1 MRFSQFFWQA
11 TSPLS
16 VHVSTHSN
24 TKGKQDKWGVS
35 LYCKKCSPTH
45 VYTFQIQNV
54 LNYSFGMCK
63 FRNGSVCS
71 AAVQQ
76 RMGAVHGWLYRLH
89 CMVKNIMVAV
99 VLVVLYWW
107 LWWLCCSVFVPIIP
121 PQPDTLPATEHL
133 PQWLDTTP
141 CWLKDLQFYPLEL
154 WAKHVVLTL
163 PCCSCPWTDYFMVSW
178 YLWQE

>member
-1 MRFSQFFWQA
+1 MLQPTQIPKGNKVNEDQA
-11 TSPLS
+11 YNVTNVHQPRCTHFKSKMCWISPLACAS
-16 VHVSTHSN
+16 SEMAVFV
-24 TKGKQDKWGVS
+24 
-35 LYCKKCSPTH
+35 
-45 VYTFQIQNV
+45 
-54 LNYSFGMCK
+54 
-63 FRNGSVCS
+63 
-71 AAVQQ
+71 VQQ
-76 RMGAVHGWLYRLH
+76 RIASTTVHGWLYRLH
-89 CMVKNIMVAV
+89 CMVINIMVAV

-141 CWLKDLQFYPLEL
+141 GWLKDLQFYPLEL